1 LTLLTFPCRLS
12 VCQPTIV
19 REEEYV
25 RAETRHQLKTDR
37 FTQATI
43 GVAEATAHWTAE
55 HKAKLVTGVAIVAVV
70 IGAVL
75 GGWYYLSQQDDKANL
90 ELTKAVRTLQ
100 TPVRPAGA
108 PETPNAP
115 SFGSAQDR
123 ATAAKKQLQDVIDK
137 YPHTHTADIARYLL
151 GTTAVELGD
160 KATAERQLKDAAST
174 RNSDLAGLAKIALAA
189 FYGNNNRAKEG
200 ADLYKELINKPT
212 TTVSKV
218 MAQMQLA
225 ALYESSQQ
233 PLEAKRIY
241 EQIVKENPKSEAES
255 MAQAKLQALK

>member
-1 LTLLTFPCRLS
+1 VFVSPQLF
-12 VCQPTIV
+12 VK
-19 REEEYV
+19 EEYV

-43 GVAEATAHWTAE
+43 GAAEATAHWTAE
-55 HKAKLVTGVAIVAVV
+55 HKGKLAAGIGIAAVV
-70 IGAVL
+70 IAAVL

-108 PETPNAP
+108 PETPNQP
-115 SFGSAQDR
+115 SFVSAQER
-123 ATAAKKQLQDVIDK
+123 AGAAKKQLQDVVDK

-160 KATAERQLKDAAST
+160 KATAERELKDAADT
-174 RNSDLAGLAKIALAA
+174 RNSDLAGLAKMALAA
-189 FYGNNNRAKEG
+189 FYGNNNRTKDAV
-200 ADLYKELINKPT
+200 DIYKGLIDKPT
-212 TTVSKV
+212 PTVSKV

-225 ALYESSQQ
+225 GLYESSQQ
-233 PLEAKRIY
+233 PLEAKRVY
-241 EQIVKENPKSEAES
+241 EQIVKENPKSQAEA
-255 MAQAKLQALK
+255 MAQAKLQTMK

>member
-1 LTLLTFPCRLS
+1 M
-12 VCQPTIV
+12 
-19 REEEYV
+19 

-55 HKAKLVTGVAIVAVV
+55 HKSKLVVGTAVAAVV
-70 IGAVL
+70 IGVLL

-108 PETPNAP
+108 PETPNTP
-115 SFGSAQDR
+115 SFASAQER
-123 ATAAKKQLQDVIDK
+123 ATAAKKQLQDVVDN
-137 YPHTHTADIARYLL
+137 YPHTHTADIARYFL

-174 RNSDLAGLAKIALAA
+174 RNSDLAGLAKMALAA
-189 FYGNNNRAKEG
+189 FYGNHNRTKEA

-225 ALYESSQQ
+225 SLYESSQQ

-255 MAQAKLQALK
+255 MAQTKLQALK

>member
-1 LTLLTFPCRLS
+1 MFVSPQLF
-12 VCQPTIV
+12 VK
-19 REEEYV
+19 EEYV

-43 GVAEATAHWTAE
+43 GAAEATAHWTAE
-55 HKAKLVTGVAIVAVV
+55 HKSKLAAGIAIAAVV
-70 IGAVL
+70 VAAVL
-75 GGWYYLSQQDDKANL
+75 GGWYYFGQQDDKANL

-115 SFGSAQDR
+115 SFASTQER
-123 ATAAKKQLQDVIDK
+123 AGAAKKQLQDVVDK

-160 KATAERQLKDAAST
+160 NATAERELKEVASSY
-174 RNSDLAGLAKIALAA
+174 NKDLSALAKLALAS
-189 FYGNNNRAKEG
+189 FYGNINRTKDAL
-200 ADLYKELINKPT
+200 DLYKQLIDKPT
-212 TTVSKV
+212 NTVSKV
-218 MAQMQLA
+218 MAQLQLA

-233 PLEAKRIY
+233 PAEAKRMY
-241 EQIVKENPKSEAES
+241 EQIAKENPKSEAE
-255 MAQAKLQALK
+255 Q